1 MIPQKHEEY
10 SPLRDSFGREIH
22 YLRLSVTDRCNLRC
36 RYCRVDNRFIPH
48 DHVMRYEEMEKMVD
62 LLTPMGV
69 NKIRLTG
76 GEPFVR
82 KGFPEFLTRL
92 RAAHPDID
100 LRLTTNGVMLAPYAP
115 LLKELGVRVN
125 LSLDSLR
132 PERFASVTGRSLLPR
147 VMDSLNALQ
156 QHDVPLKLNAVAMRG
171 VNDDELPDFLRLAA
185 ERGLDMRFI
194 EFMPM
199 GEGTLWSD
207 STYWPAREILK
218 EARQLV
224 DLGPAVSHTASDG
237 PATMY
242 AIRGTKG
249 RFGLITPLSC
259 HFCGECNR
267 LRLTSD
273 GRLRTCL
280 FDDREYPI
288 LPILR
293 RTGIPE
299 ERRMNLVRQIVK
311 RAVQRK
317 PMGAEILARRK
328 NEVARRTMTSIGG

>member
-1 MIPQKHEEY
+1 MIPHTREAH
-10 SPLRDSFGREIH
+10 SPLKDSFGREIR

-36 RYCRVDNRFIPH
+36 RYCRVDNSFIPH
-48 DHVMRYEEMEKMVD
+48 DRVMRYEEMEKMVA
-62 LLTPMGV
+62 LLTPLGV
-69 NKIRLTG
+69 SKVRLTG

-92 RAAHPDID
+92 RAAHPDMD
-100 LRLTTNGVMLAPYAP
+100 LRLTTNGVLIAPYAP

-132 PERFASVTGRSLLPR
+132 PERFASVTGHDLLPR
-147 VMDSLNALQ
+147 VMDALNALQ
-156 QHDVPLKLNAVAMRG
+156 DHEVPLKINAVAMRG

-185 ERGLDMRFI
+185 ERGLDVRFI

-207 STYWPAREILK
+207 STYWPAQEILRQ
-218 EARQLV
+218 ARELV
-224 DLGPAVSHTASDG
+224 DLEAAASNAALDG

-242 AIRGTKG
+242 AIRGTRG
-249 RFGLITPLSC
+249 RFGLITPISC
-259 HFCGECNR
+259 HFCGGCNR

-280 FDDREYPI
+280 FDDREYPV

-299 ERRMNLVRQIVK
+299 QRRMELARELVK

-317 PMGAEILARRK
+317 PIGAEILAGRR

>member
-1 MIPQKHEEY
+1 MSTAHEA
-10 SPLRDSFGREIH
+10 SHSLKDSFGREVH

-36 RYCRVDNRFIPH
+36 RYCRVDNSFIPH
-48 DHVMRYEEMEKMVD
+48 ERVMRYEEMEKMVA
-62 LLTPMGV
+62 LLTPLGV
-69 NKIRLTG
+69 SKVRLTG

-92 RAAHPDID
+92 RAAHPDLD
-100 LRLTTNGVMLAPYAP
+100 LRLTTNGVMLAPYAA

-132 PERFASVTGRSLLPR
+132 PERFAAVTGRDLLPR
-147 VMDSLNALQ
+147 VMESLDALQ
-156 QHDVPLKLNAVAMRG
+156 KHGVQLKINAVAMRG
-171 VNDDELPDFLRLAA
+171 LNDDELPDFLRLAA

-207 STYWPAREILK
+207 ATYWSAQDILKTARE
-218 EARQLV
+218 LV
-224 DLGPAVSHTASDG
+224 DLGPAVSNAALDG

-242 AIRGTKG
+242 AIRGTAG

-259 HFCGECNR
+259 HFCAACNR

-288 LPILR
+288 LPLLR
-293 RTGIPE
+293 RAGLPE
-299 ERRMNLVRQIVK
+299 ERRMELVRRVVE
-311 RAVQRK
+311 RAVLRK
-317 PMGAEILARRK
+317 PIGAEILARRR
-328 NEVARRTMTSIGG
+328 NEVAKRTMTSIGG

>member
-1 MIPQKHEEY
+1 MIPQHQEDHFSLK
-10 SPLRDSFGREIH
+10 DSFGREIH

-36 RYCRVDNRFIPH
+36 RYCRVDNSFIPH
-48 DHVMRYEEMEKMVD
+48 DHVMRYEEMEKMVE

-69 NKIRLTG
+69 SKVRLTG

-92 RAAHPDID
+92 RAAHPDVD
-100 LRLTTNGVMLAPYAP
+100 LRLTTNGVLIAPYAP

-132 PERFASVTGRSLLPR
+132 PERFASVTGHDLLPR
-147 VMDSLNALQ
+147 VMDALNALQ
-156 QHDVPLKLNAVAMRG
+156 DHEVPLKINAVAMRG

-185 ERGLDMRFI
+185 ERGLDVRFI

-199 GEGTLWSD
+199 GEGTLWSN
-207 STYWPAREILK
+207 SIYWPAQEILGQARELVNL
-218 EARQLV
+218 EA
-224 DLGPAVSHTASDG
+224 AASSAALDG

-242 AIRGTKG
+242 AIRGTRG
-249 RFGLITPLSC
+249 RFGLITPISC
-259 HFCGECNR
+259 HFCGGCNR

-280 FDDREYPI
+280 FDDREYPV

-299 ERRMNLVRQIVK
+299 QRRMELVRELVK

-317 PMGAEILARRK
+317 PVGAEILAGRR